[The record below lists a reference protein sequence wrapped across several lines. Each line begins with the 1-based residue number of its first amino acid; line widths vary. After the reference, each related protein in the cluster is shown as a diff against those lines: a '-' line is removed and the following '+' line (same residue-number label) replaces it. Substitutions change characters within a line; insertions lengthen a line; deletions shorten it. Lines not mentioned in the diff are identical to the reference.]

1 MIIIRYSPIREE
13 SDGNVQDGRLLQRC
27 EGPFFCILPYAILTI
42 KTLKNPAFYTLLY
55 IQVRKSD
62 DNSFLS
68 PTFFVI
74 LQPNNKNILANME
87 QKNFKRTTVTA
98 ALPYANGGVH
108 IGHLA
113 GVYVPADIYV
123 RYLRLKK
130 QDVVFIGGSDEHGV
144 PVTIRAKK
152 EGITVQEVVD
162 RYHNLIK
169 KSFEDFG
176 ISFDIYS
183 RTTSPTHNK
192 FASDFFRTLYDKGVL
207 EEKVEEQFC
216 DEVTG
221 EFLTDRNIVG
231 TCPRCGAEGAY
242 GDQCEKCGATLSPE
256 ELINPTNKNNP
267 GHGLVKKPTKN
278 WYLPL
283 NKYQDW
289 LKKWIL
295 EGHKEWRTNVYGQC
309 KSWLDMDLQ
318 PRAMTRDL
326 DWGIPVPVEGADGKV
341 LYVWF
346 DAPIGYVSNTKEL
359 CDAHPEKWGTWQK
372 WWQDPETRLVH
383 FIGKDNI
390 VFHCIIFPTMLKAH
404 GNYILPD
411 NVPANEFLN
420 LEDDKISTSR
430 NWAVWLHEYLVDLP
444 GKQDVLRYVLTAN
457 APETKDNNFTWKDF
471 QERNNSELVA
481 VYGNFVN
488 RALQLTKK
496 YWGGVVPACGELQEV
511 DEKAIAEFKDVK
523 EKVEQYLNVFKFR
536 EAQKEAMNLAR
547 IGNRYITECEPWKV
561 WKTDPKRV
569 ETILNISL
577 QLVANLAIAFEPFLP
592 FSSEKLRKMIN
603 MPNFEWTQLGSTD
616 LLKAGTQLGEP
627 ELLFEKIED
636 EVIERQLQKL
646 ADTKKANEEASY
658 QAAPIKPE
666 VSFDDFEKLDIRV
679 GHILNCEKVK
689 KSKKLLK
696 FTIDDGSGV
705 ERTICSGIAA
715 YYEPEQLIGKDVL
728 FVANFAPRKMMGIE
742 SQGMILSAV
751 NFDGSLNVTSLLG
764 KVKPGSQVG

>member
-326 DWGIPVPVEGADGKV
+326 DWGIPVPVEGADRKV

-346 DAPIGYVSNTKEL
+346 DAPIGYISNTKEL

-404 GNYILPD
+404 GDYILPD

>member
-1 MIIIRYSPIREE
+1 MEE
-13 SDGNVQDGRLLQRC
+13 
-27 EGPFFCILPYAILTI
+27 
-42 KTLKNPAFYTLLY
+42 
-55 IQVRKSD
+55 
-62 DNSFLS
+62 
-68 PTFFVI
+68 
-74 LQPNNKNILANME
+74 
-87 QKNFKRTTVTA
+87 KNFKRTTVTA

-130 QDVVFIGGSDEHGV
+130 KEVMFIGGSDEHGV
-144 PVTIRAKK
+144 PVTIRARK

-176 ISFDIYS
+176 ISFDVYS
-183 RTTSPTHNK
+183 RTTSKIHHK
-192 FASDFFRTLYDKGVL
+192 FASDFFRTLYDKGELV
-207 EEKVEEQFC
+207 EKTEEQFC

-267 GHGLVKKPTKN
+267 GHGLIKKATKN

-283 NKYQDW
+283 NKWQDW
-289 LKKWIL
+289 LKQWIL
-295 EGHKEWRTNVYGQC
+295 EDHKEWRPNVYGQC

-346 DAPIGYVSNTKEL
+346 DAPIGYISNTKEL
-359 CDAHPEKWGTWQK
+359 CDAQPEKWGTWQK
-372 WWQDPETRLVH
+372 WWQDPSSRLVH

-390 VFHCIIFPTMLKAH
+390 VFHCIVFPTMLKAH
-404 GNYILPD
+404 GDYILPD

-420 LEDDKISTSR
+420 LENDKISTSR
-430 NWAVWLHEYLVDLP
+430 NWAVWLHEYLVDFP

-471 QERNNSELVA
+471 QDRNNNELVA

-496 YWGGVVPACGELQEV
+496 YFNGIVPECGELQDV
-511 DEKAIAEFKDVK
+511 DRAAIEEFKDVK
-523 EKVEQYLNVFKFR
+523 QKVEALLDTFKFR
-536 EAQKEAMNLAR
+536 DAQKEAMNLAR
-547 IGNRYITECEPWKV
+547 IGNKYITDCEPWHV
-561 WKTDPKRV
+561 AKTDMERV
-569 ETILNISL
+569 KTILYISL
-577 QLVANLAIAFEPFLP
+577 QLVANLEIAFEPFLP
-592 FSSEKLRKMIN
+592 FSSAKLREMLNIK
-603 MPNFEWTQLGSTD
+603 ETDWAQLGSTE
-616 LLKAGTQLGEP
+616 LLKPGHQLGTP
-627 ELLFEKIED
+627 ALLFEKIED
-636 EVIERQLQKL
+636 EAINAQLQKL
-646 ADTKKANEEASY
+646 EDTKKANEAASY
-658 QAAPIKPE
+658 VAAPVKE
-666 VSFDDFEKLDIRV
+666 NVDFDTFEKLDIRV
-679 GHILNCEKVK
+679 GHIKDCQKVK
-689 KSKKLLK
+689 KSKKLLQ
-696 FTIDDGSGV
+696 FTIDDGSGKD
-705 ERTICSGIAA
+705 RTILSGIAA
-715 YYEPEQLIGKDVL
+715 YYEPDQLIGKDVL

-751 NFDGSLNVTSLLG
+751 NFDGKLNVTSVLG
-764 KVKPGSQVG
+764 EVKPGSQVG